1 MAKKKVLLVDDS
13 AAIRK
18 AVRPLFAS
26 HPKFEVVGEVEHGR
40 EGVEK
45 APILRP
51 DLILLDL
58 SMPVMNGLEA
68 APLLIKILP
77 EVWIILFTSHN
88 LPEVERLS
96 RAAGIHA
103 IVPKHKAA
111 THLIAQ
117 AEVLFAQSVPLRK
130 ERHESNLIPAR
141 TDGGTRNPKSCL
153 RTLHP
158 KRKGKRPRCR

>member
-1 MAKKKVLLVDDS
+1 LDRKKQRIEKKQNALCPGAIKALDNSLEVMAKKKVLLVDDS

-26 HPKFEVVGEVEHGR
+26 HPKFEVVGEAEHGR
-40 EGVEK
+40 EAVER

-68 APLLIKILP
+68 APLLIKVLP

-103 IVPKHKAA
+103 IVPKQKAA

-117 AEVLFAQSVPLRK
+117 AEVLFAQSAPLRK
-130 ERHESNLIPAR
+130 EAS
-141 TDGGTRNPKSCL
+141 
-153 RTLHP
+153 
-158 KRKGKRPRCR
+158 